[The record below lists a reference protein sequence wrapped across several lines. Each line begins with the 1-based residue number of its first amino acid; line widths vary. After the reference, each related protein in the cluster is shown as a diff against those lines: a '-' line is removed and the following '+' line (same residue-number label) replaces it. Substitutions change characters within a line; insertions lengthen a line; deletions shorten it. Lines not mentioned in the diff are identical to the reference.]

1 MNVIV
6 IDDQKAVAD
15 SLHNNLAWKE
25 IGVDEVF
32 TAYSAK
38 EARAV
43 FSIKRIDIMLSDIE
57 MPEESGLSLLRYVRN
72 VSPETECIFLTSHAD
87 FSYAQEALRL
97 GSFEY
102 ILQPCRYEEIAQTVK
117 NVITKIQQKYSGSG
131 FPPDSQEI
139 INTAGIRLLQDSG
152 DKNTENRLSDLFD
165 KKYGNGVFFPAE
177 IQAVAVCNHSI
188 REKIE
193 ETAKSILAPEESVSV
208 IVMELSYCDYIMLFY
223 GPQLVLQNKDMDKIM
238 SEVHSIL
245 NALPLIKTA
254 VYAGSVCSADL
265 RSEIRLLHN
274 MYENNIMQKP
284 VIMKKGPVPE
294 VSKDYLST
302 LHPERWAGIL
312 ENGNGLVIKEEIRLF
327 IRKADAEGKITLSLM
342 QILDYLFITAV
353 NEVLQKSG
361 HDISYYLLE
370 NYTKNDLDSSYRTY
384 NSFMHAVDVLL
395 NILKSASGEN
405 SRSRIEQAE
414 KYIEE
419 NISRNISRTE
429 VAQTVYL
436 NEEYFSRLFKEE
448 TGFTFKDY
456 VTNRKIE
463 YAKEMLTVTNF
474 SISVI
479 ASKTGYDNFS
489 YFSKIF
495 RQKVHMTPQE
505 YRNVTKRI

>member
-15 SLHNNLAWKE
+15 SIYNNLAWKE
-25 IGVDEVF
+25 LGVDEVF

-38 EARAV
+38 EARTV
-43 FSIKRIDIMLSDIE
+43 FSSRRIDIMLSDIE
-57 MPEESGLSLLRYVRN
+57 MPEENGLSLLRYVREI
-72 VSPETECIFLTSHAD
+72 SPETQCVFLTSHAD

-117 NVITKIQQKYSGSG
+117 NVIIKIKEKDTGREFSG
-131 FPPDSQEI
+131 DRQEL
-139 INTAGIRLLQDSG
+139 INTAGVRLLQNSG
-152 DKNTENRLSDLFD
+152 EKNTDNRLAGLFD
-165 KKYGNGVFFPAE
+165 QKYEDGVFFPVEIAFVAE
-177 IQAVAVCNHSI
+177 CTHSI
-188 REKIE
+188 RQEIEKIVQ
-193 ETAKSILAPEESVSV
+193 SVFAPEKNISIITIE
-208 IVMELSYCDYIMLFY
+208 ITYCDYIVLFY
-223 GPQLVLQNKDMDKIM
+223 GPPPVLQQQELYGGMV
-238 SEVHSIL
+238 SVFS
-245 NALPLIKTA
+245 ALDAELRIKTA
-254 VYAGSVCSADL
+254 VYTGTVCNADF
-265 RSEIRLLHN
+265 SGQIRQLHS
-274 MYENNIMQKP
+274 MHENNVMQKTG
-284 VIMKKGPVPE
+284 IMKLQPVPD
-294 VSKDYLST
+294 VSRDYLYS

-327 IRKADAEGKITLSLM
+327 IRKADSEGKITLSLM

-361 HDISYYLLE
+361 RDISYYLLE
-370 NYTKNDLDSSYRTY
+370 NYTKNDLDSSYKTY
-384 NSFMHAVDVLL
+384 DSFMHAVDVLL
-395 NILKSASGEN
+395 NILEPASGEN
-405 SRSRIEQAE
+405 SRNRIELAE

-448 TGFTFKDY
+448 TGCTFKDY

-463 YAKEMLTVTNF
+463 YAKEMLAVTNF

-495 RQKVHMTPQE
+495 RQKEHMTPQE